1 MASFHRYE
9 QGGYG
14 DDGLP
19 DYIYY
24 NGDVINNRTDDWDNT
39 GAAYKNPLIQF
50 NETRDAALVK
60 DASKYHFSIV
70 RFAMNG
76 PSKAIPIFIP
86 SIQSGPTQTN
96 YGLTVATNDIN
107 LTTYGVAIPSLTSWG
122 LSLNS
127 AALYNVTFQITPP
140 LSFMEFI
147 PEFYNDVVAPLP
159 NLPVQ
164 QQDINPASKYYN
176 IYTYNSVVSMINN
189 TFNDAN
195 YRLWYWLN
203 QAFSAISGPTGANLP
218 WIPIDGGTSGYLDAP
233 AATPYWRVTIS
244 NIPAAG
250 DYILAAQ
257 PDAPALTSYQSFIGS
272 SGAATAEA
280 PITVPPMLTFNPTTN
295 LFTLAAPI
303 QSGYG
308 QNLTSYV
315 AAGPNLALNT
325 WPQTSLFVNN
335 NMWGLIGNYPFRYIN
350 QPQYDLFGQGAV
362 VNGKTI
368 PLTLTEGYT
377 YQMVLDNQSYSN
389 IQTYNSNPNGIYPD
403 GTSAYPAGTPNLTGQ
418 WYVCQQD
425 FKTVDQL
432 WSPVASIVFTTGLIP
447 IRAEGTG
454 APVIT
459 GNSNTSLSAPTSQ
472 SAFQPI
478 ITDVVLPMTDGA
490 SDYNGFVYYAPQAEY
505 RMSSMAS
512 SAGDIR
518 SIDLQVFYR
527 NRLNNT
533 LYPISMFNLS
543 NVSFKIMFRHRRLGA
558 FVKSAN

>member
-1 MASFHRYE
+1 MASYSRYE

-24 NGDVINNRTDDWDNT
+24 NGDVINNRTDDWDNN
-39 GAAYKNPLIQF
+39 GKAYQNPLIQF

-60 DASKYHFSIV
+60 EASKYHFSIV

-86 SIQSGPTQTN
+86 SIQSGPTQTQYGVTFPTNSVSLTN
-96 YGLTVATNDIN
+96 YGAAICSI
-107 LTTYGVAIPSLTSWG
+107 TTWG
-122 LSLNS
+122 LDMNVGLG
-127 AALYNVTFQITPP
+127 LLNVTFQITPP
-140 LSFMEFI
+140 ITFLDYVT
-147 PEFYNDVVAPLP
+147 EFYNPVIAPTP
-159 NLPVQ
+159 NLPIQ
-164 QQDINPASKYYN
+164 QQDLNPASKYYN
-176 IYTYNSVVSMINN
+176 TFNYNSVVSMINN

-195 YRLWYWLN
+195 FRLWFFLN
-203 QAFSAISGPTGANLP
+203 QAFTTISGPAAINLP
-218 WIPIDGGTSGYLDAP
+218 WIPIDSGTSAYLDASQFP
-233 AATPYWRVTIS
+233 LLGGSYWRVIIS
-244 NIPAAG
+244 SIPTAG

-257 PDAPALTSYQSFIGS
+257 PDAPALTDYNSFIGY

-280 PITVPPMLTFNPTTN
+280 PITVPPQLTFSPTTN

-308 QNLTSYV
+308 QNLQNYV
-315 AAGPNLALNT
+315 AAGPNLALTT
-325 WPQTSLFVNN
+325 WPQTYLFVNTN
-335 NMWGLIGNYPFRYIN
+335 LWGLIGNYPFRYIN
-350 QPQYDLFGQGAV
+350 QPQFDLFGQGTV
-362 VNGKTI
+362 VGGKTI

-377 YQMVLDNQSYSN
+377 YQMIVDNQSYSN
-389 IQTYNSNPNGIYPD
+389 IVTYDAPTAGVYPD
-403 GTSAYPAGTPNLTGQ
+403 GTQAYPSGTPNLTGQ

-447 IRAEGTG
+447 IRTEGTG
-454 APVIT
+454 TPVVT
-459 GNSNTSLSAPTSQ
+459 GSSNTSLSAPTSQ

-478 ITDVVLPMTDGA
+478 ITDVALPMSDGA
-490 SDYNGFVYYAPQAEY
+490 SDYNGFIYYAPAAEY

-533 LYPISMFNLS
+533 LYPISMYNLS
-543 NVSFKIMFRHRRLGA
+543 NVSFKIMFRHKRLG
-558 FVKSAN
+558 

>member
-39 GAAYKNPLIQF
+39 GLAYQNPLIQF

-60 DASKYHFSIV
+60 EASKYHFSIV

-96 YGLTVATNDIN
+96 HGVTSATSDVN
-107 LTTYGVAIPSLTSWG
+107 LTNYGTAITSKQRWRLQSNVPGTTYD
-122 LSLNS
+122 
-127 AALYNVTFQITPP
+127 VTFEITPP
-140 LSFMEFI
+140 LEFMVFD
-147 PEFYNDVVAPLP
+147 PEFVNPIIAPVP

-176 IYTYNSVVSMINN
+176 IYNYTSVVKMIN
-189 TFNDAN
+189 TTLEQSN

-203 QAFSAISGPTGANLP
+203 RAFVAISGVAAINLP
-218 WIPIDGGTSGYLDAP
+218 WIAKAGGGAYLDAP
-233 AATPYWRVTIS
+233 ASTPYWRVSI
-244 NIPAAG
+244 NAIPTAG
-250 DYILAAQ
+250 QYLVTPQLTAT
-257 PDAPALTSYQSFIGS
+257 ALTSYAAYIGY
-272 SGAATAEA
+272 SGTATAQIA
-280 PITVPPMLTFNPTTN
+280 VTVPPLLNFNPVTN
-295 LFTLAAPI
+295 LFTLYA
-303 QSGYG
+303 QVNSGYG
-308 QNLTSYV
+308 T
-315 AAGPNLALNT
+315 PLNT
-325 WPQTSLFVNN
+325 FVATIPPLLNSGLLAFPETYLYANN
-335 NMWGLIGNYPFRYIN
+335 NMWGLIGNYRFKYIN
-350 QPQYDLFGQGAV
+350 SPQSDVFGTATTVGGV
-362 VNGKTI
+362 VK

-377 YQMVLDNQSYSN
+377 YRMILDNEAYQN
-389 IQTYNSNPNGIYPD
+389 IVPFTTPTYPNG
-403 GTSAYPAGTPNLTGQ
+403 TSGDPANTPNLTGE
-418 WYVCQQD
+418 WYACQQD

-454 APVIT
+454 SPVVT

-478 ITDVVLPMTDGA
+478 ITDVSLPMTDGA
-490 SDYNGFVYYAPQAEY
+490 SDYNGFIYYAPQAEY

-533 LYPISMFNLS
+533 LYPITMFNLS
-543 NVSFKIMFRHRRLGA
+543 NVSFKIMFRHRRLGG
-558 FVKSAN
+558 FGK